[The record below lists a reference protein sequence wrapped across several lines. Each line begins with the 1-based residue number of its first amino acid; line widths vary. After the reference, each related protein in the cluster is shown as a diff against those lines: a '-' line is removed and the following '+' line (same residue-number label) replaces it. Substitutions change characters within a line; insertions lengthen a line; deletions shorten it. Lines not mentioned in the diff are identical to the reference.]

1 MTVSQKVGDFMFGL
15 SANGVMAFTSVV
27 NVSIVCILAVFNY
40 RYMKSAAEQALAARE
55 QAQAAS
61 ENIKLT
67 REQIEQ
73 QRSLKLVEA
82 LVDFRR
88 MQGLINWWMLRLEE
102 SGAIGS
108 FPELLPN
115 NWPNMFQIVE
125 QSTSAKD
132 QLLTIESHLRNAEM
146 LVADQLARSRDYRD
160 SKVFK
165 AAAGDL
171 SDADRALKEV
181 LERLEFAFPE
191 RS

>member
-1 MTVSQKVGDFMFGL
+1 
-15 SANGVMAFTSVV
+15 
-27 NVSIVCILAVFNY
+27 
-40 RYMKSAAEQALAARE
+40 
-55 QAQAAS
+55 
-61 ENIKLT
+61 
-67 REQIEQ
+67 
-73 QRSLKLVEA
+73 
-82 LVDFRR
+82 
-88 MQGLINWWMLRLEE
+88 MLRLEE

-108 FPELLPN
+108 FPELLPK
-115 NWPNMFQIVE
+115 NWPSMFQIVE

-165 AAAGDL
+165 AAARDL

-181 LERLEFAFPE
+181 LETLEFAFPE